1 VATLYIRNVP
11 DAVVETLKQ
20 RAAAQGRSLNAEA
33 LALLGGAA
41 GERIGVDEV
50 LERIRA
56 NAASPSVDVDAVELV
71 AEGRRGRTER
81 LLGA

>member
-1 VATLYIRNVP
+1 MATLYIRNVP

-33 LALLGGAA
+33 LALLGGAT
-41 GERIGVDEV
+41 GERLGVDEV
-50 LERIRA
+50 LERIRV
-56 NAASPSVDVDAVELV
+56 NAASQAVEVDAVELV
-71 AEGRRGRTER
+71 AEGRRER